1 MANLGITKE
10 DLVLVVGA
18 TGRQGGAVAKKL
30 LENNWKIRVLAR
42 KSEKAFELK
51 EKGAEIFI
59 GNLDEPSIIEKAFQ
73 GVSGVFSVQ
82 NFWEAGYEKE
92 IAQGKLLAD
101 LAKKYQVRHFI
112 YSSVQ
117 SANRKT
123 GIPHFESK
131 WEIEEYIRQLKL
143 PYTILR
149 PVFLM
154 QNFLYPNFKKAI
166 ESGVLPMEVK
176 SNRQLQMVNVD
187 HVGDF
192 AQLSF
197 AKQLIGEELDLASE
211 ELTPVQMA
219 DVFSKALGKHV
230 KYMNVPLEESERTKG
245 KEWAKMFEW
254 FNKVGYNVNIQQL
267 KSRYGLPLM
276 DLNTFV
282 YRIWIPQK
290 LAV

>member
-10 DLVLVVGA
+10 DLILVIGA
-18 TGRQGGAVAKKL
+18 TGRQGGAVARKL
-30 LENNWKIRVLAR
+30 LEKNWKVRVLAR
-42 KSEKAFELK
+42 NPEKAFELK
-51 EKGAEIFI
+51 ERGAEVVV
-59 GNLDEPSIIEKAFQ
+59 GNLDEPSTLEKAYQ

-82 NFWEAGYEKE
+82 NFWETGFERE

-101 LAKKYQVRHFI
+101 LAKKYQIKHFI

-117 SANRKT
+117 SSGRKT
-123 GIPHFESK
+123 GIPHFDSK
-131 WEIEEYIRQLKL
+131 WQIEEHIRGLKL

-154 QNFLYPNFKKAI
+154 QNFLYPDFKKAI
-166 ESGVLPMEVK
+166 DSGVLPMEVK
-176 SNRQLQMVNVD
+176 SNRSLQMVNVE

-197 AKQLIGEELDLASE
+197 EKQLIGEEIDLASE

-219 DVFSKALGKHV
+219 DVFSRALGKTV
-230 KYMNVPLEESERTKG
+230 KYVYIPLEESERTKG
-245 KEWAKMFEW
+245 KEWSKMFEW
-254 FNKVGYNVNIQQL
+254 FNKTGYNVNIQQL
-267 KSRYGLPLM
+267 KSRYGVHLM

-282 YRIWIPQK
+282 YRVWIPQK